1 MTTIEIKMQLHEIKT
16 LVEQS
21 ALNAKE
27 VWTSSDLIKY
37 TGMSY
42 SKLTKLTSSGTIPFY
57 KPTNGSLYFKKS
69 EIINWITNH
78 KVHSDQEAD
87 LFLKNHMKNKK
98 A

>member
-1 MTTIEIKMQLHEIKT
+1 MQLHEIKT

-42 SKLTKLTSSGTIPFY
+42 SKLTKLTSSGAIPFY

-69 EIINWITNH
+69 EILNWITNH
-78 KVHSDQEAD
+78 KIHSDQEAD
-87 LFLKNHMKNKK
+87 LFLKNHMKKKK

>member
-16 LVEQS
+16 LVEQG

-27 VWTSSDLIKY
+27 VWTSFDLIKY

-42 SKLTKLTSSGTIPFY
+42 SKLTKLTSSGAIPFY

-69 EIINWITNH
+69 EIINWITEH
-78 KVHSDQEAD
+78 KIFSDQEAD
-87 LFLKNHMKNKK
+87 AFIINNKK
-98 A
+98 K

>member
-16 LVEQS
+16 LVEQG

-42 SKLTKLTSSGTIPFY
+42 SKLTKLTSSGAIPFY
-57 KPTNGSLYFKKS
+57 KPTNGSLYFK
-69 EIINWITNH
+69 NN
-78 KVHSDQEAD
+78 
-87 LFLKNHMKNKK
+87 FLSIYFESFLIFNFGF
-98 A
+98 